1 MHPWSPSRR
10 KQLVIVNSFYIFLC
24 YIRLFRIQMSRKYLF
39 MVTALQGA
47 FQKTKKEKKNEK
59 RAAPH
64 DVCQEQQQLQLSL
77 S

>member
-1 MHPWSPSRR
+1 MHPWSPSRQ

-24 YIRLFRIQMSRKYLF
+24 YIRLFRIQMSRKYF
-39 MVTALQGA
+39 HGDRTPRS
-47 FQKTKKEKKNEK
+47 FPENKKRKKNEK